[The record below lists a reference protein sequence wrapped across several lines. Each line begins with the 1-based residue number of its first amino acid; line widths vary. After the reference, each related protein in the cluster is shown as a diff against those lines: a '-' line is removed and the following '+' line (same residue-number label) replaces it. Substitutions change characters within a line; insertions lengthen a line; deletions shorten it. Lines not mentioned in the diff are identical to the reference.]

1 MLVRKVDFRFCALV
15 GFGAFLAFA
24 SVTADARRYDPTTLV
39 FPPFG
44 HTMGYHKAS
53 DYFLQ
58 FFLGKGISFRNPQGV
73 CAVKLRS
80 TDDPRS
86 AKDDDELSLF
96 AVSARLHEI
105 LYNQELF
112 KLKLFGGFGMGKG
125 EFWSPHGVAA
135 TVTGKVYV
143 ADTGNDRIVI
153 LKTDGK
159 KLSYVSTF
167 GEFGLAPGKF
177 DDPVGIAVDS
187 HSRVYV
193 ADMSN
198 NRIQVFDSTGRYS
211 YSFGNDYLR
220 GPTAVAVLDADDPWT
235 YYRESFLVAVDDE
248 GKRVT
253 RFSLQGRK
261 EKSITYRALDL
272 ETSRFAYA
280 AIDYYNN
287 VYLTDSINCQIH
299 KLDKD
304 LNPIVSFGKKGTGD
318 KEFLY
323 PTGITIWKRFGQ
335 VFILDESGAHYYWI
349 GVDAYLRGFFPPE
362 FGQKGKP
369 GTTVSI
375 YLTEPALVGMK
386 VYDGEGALVRE
397 LLPEF
402 KQFPRENDIVWN
414 GLDKNGNFVEPGTY
428 TLKMSIE
435 PTYSSKRHFKKELTG
450 TVRVVSSE
458 AEDKDKGIY
467 GVPED

>member
-1 MLVRKVDFRFCALV
+1 MVPRRADLSFRALI
-15 GFGAFLAFA
+15 GLGAFLVLAPVSA
-24 SVTADARRYDPTTLV
+24 NADRYDPTTLV
-39 FPPFG
+39 FPSFG

-53 DYFLQ
+53 DYFLR
-58 FFLGKGISFRNPQGV
+58 FFLGRGISFRNPQGV
-73 CAVKLRS
+73 CAVRLIS
-80 TDDPRS
+80 TDDPAS
-86 AKDDDELSLF
+86 VKDDDELSLF
-96 AVSARLHEI
+96 AVSARLHQI
-105 LYNQELF
+105 LYNEELF
-112 KLKLFGGFGMGKG
+112 KLKLFAGFGRGEGK
-125 EFWSPHGVAA
+125 FWSPHGVAA
-135 TVTGKVYV
+135 TVTGKIYV

-159 KLSYVSTF
+159 KLSYVSAF
-167 GEFGLAPGKF
+167 GQFGLAPGEF
-177 DDPVGIAVDS
+177 DDPVGMAVDS
-187 HSRVYV
+187 QNRVYV
-193 ADMSN
+193 TDMSN
-198 NRIQVFDSTGRYS
+198 NRVQVFDSTGKYI
-211 YSFGNDYLR
+211 YSFGTDYLR
-220 GPTAVAVLDADDPWT
+220 EPTGIAVLDANDPWT
-235 YYRESFLVAVDDE
+235 YYKESFLVVVDED
-248 GKRVT
+248 GKRLT

-261 EKSITYRALDL
+261 EKSITYKTLNL

-304 LNPIVSFGKKGTGD
+304 LNPIVSFGRKGTGE
-318 KEFLY
+318 KEFLH

-335 VFILDESGAHYYWI
+335 VFILDESGAHYYWV

-369 GTTVSI
+369 GTTISI

-386 VYDGEGALVRE
+386 VYDGEGVLVRE

-414 GLDKNGNFVEPGTY
+414 GLDNNGNFVKPGTY

-435 PTYSSKRHFKKELTG
+435 PTYSSRRHFKKELTG

-458 AEDKDKGIY
+458 AEDMEKGIY
-467 GVPED
+467 GLPED